1 MDYQSLI
8 AQIARTKEEAQQK
21 AQRVN
26 ILDSLKVS
34 DDEYFQYFQSQ
45 QLAREAGT
53 NRDQAAQS
61 EARRHQLNQD
71 RQRNLQTSESK
82 YILSSPPSSISIFL
96 QTYLS
101 SYHLYSIF
109 SGLQNQING
118 CNQEISKS

>member
-8 AQIARTKEEAQQK
+8 AQIARTREEAQQK

-26 ILDSLKVS
+26 ILNSLKVS
-34 DDEYFQYFQSQ
+34 DEHFKYFQAQ

-101 SYHLYSIF
+101 SYHLLSSLFYIF
-109 SGLQNQING
+109 RASEPN
-118 CNQEISKS
+118 